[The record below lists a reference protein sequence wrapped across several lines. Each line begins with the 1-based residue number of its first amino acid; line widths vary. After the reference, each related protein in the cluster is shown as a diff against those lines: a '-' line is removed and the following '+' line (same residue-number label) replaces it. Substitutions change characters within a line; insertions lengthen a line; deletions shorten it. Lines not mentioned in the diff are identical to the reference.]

1 TLIHTPALNAPL
13 LVAEAWDNS
22 AYRPVP
28 NIVEAATSIFAGHDV
43 RAIAQADASNLR
55 EAAARLVELILEA
68 RYEGR
73 RFLAF
78 LTGVPGSGKTLAGL
92 QAVHDAVATGAEQ
105 RGDIVYLSGNS
116 PLITVIREALAR
128 DEYSRARRDQ
138 RRLSLGEIRRKVR

>member
-1 TLIHTPALNAPL
+1 
-13 LVAEAWDNS
+13 
-22 AYRPVP
+22 
-28 NIVEAATSIFAGHDV
+28 TSIFAGHDV

-68 RYEGR
+68 RYEGG

-138 RRLSLGEIRRKVR
+138 RRLSLGEIRRKVRARIQHINDFLKESFRSPLEQPPHEHAIVFDEA